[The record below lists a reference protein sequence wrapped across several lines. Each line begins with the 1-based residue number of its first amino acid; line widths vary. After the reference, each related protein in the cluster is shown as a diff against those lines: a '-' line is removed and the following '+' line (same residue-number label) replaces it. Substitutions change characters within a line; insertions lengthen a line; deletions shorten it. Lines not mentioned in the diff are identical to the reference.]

1 MSVSY
6 LFLNF
11 VAQLI
16 NEIMKKLLLLLFT
29 VLSLASCSSSTN
41 FWTGRPKDA
50 VMIVDYSAR
59 METLKKYFP
68 EKYNLYCQGKLVIVE
83 MYMYDIKNGDPKVKV
98 VTRPI

>member
-1 MSVSY
+1 
-6 LFLNF
+6 
-11 VAQLI
+11 
-16 NEIMKKLLLLLFT
+16 MKKLFILLVALMS
-29 VLSLASCSSSTN
+29 LSSCSTS

-50 VMIVDYSAR
+50 VLIVDYGAR

-83 MYMYDIKNGDPKVKV
+83 MYMYDFKNNDPKVKV